1 MAKTI
6 LVVDDEKS
14 ILQSLIGILS
24 DEGFEV
30 LTAESGAEALDKIKE
45 ATPDLVL
52 LDIWM
57 PGIDGI
63 RPSKRS
69 GRTTRTSRSS

>member
-1 MAKTI
+1 MARTI

-14 ILQSLIGILS
+14 ILQSLEGILT

-30 LTAESGAEALDKIKE
+30 QSELSGIGALQKIDE
-45 ATPDLVL
+45 VMPDLVL

-57 PGIDGI
+57 PDMDGI
-63 RPSKRS
+63 ETLVKIKRVIPS
-69 GRTTRTSRSS
+69 SRSS